1 MINSKSVLATRLLII
16 AAQPRSCL
24 IAVELFALSNLAFL
38 ALDVYIAHSTN
49 SFARSAEWIPVVFSL
64 ISPVVLIVA
73 MWQQRSLC
81 PSLPGV
87 TPLGSDSIARWLGL
101 IMGGGAIVV
110 GVAGLLW
117 HLSSQ
122 FFEDAT
128 LESLVYTAPFVA
140 PLAYTGVGLLIVL
153 NRMMSPTSRDWG
165 SWVVLL
171 ALGGFIGNF
180 VLSVADHAQNGFFE
194 WREWIPVAASA
205 LAVGSLS
212 SIIFVDRSRASLKAG
227 ALVMLGQIAV
237 GVLGWYYHF
246 CGIRNSSMDSLWDK
260 IVYGAPAFAPLLFAN
275 LALLALIG
283 LWAMVIT
290 GPELPTGR
298 ATILSSSLAS
308 VSDVDGLP

>member
-1 MINSKSVLATRLLII
+1 MIAE
-16 AAQPRSCL
+16 PRSCL

-49 SFARSAEWIPVVFSL
+49 SFALSAEWIPVLFSVV
-64 ISPVVLIVA
+64 SPLVLLVA
-73 MWQQRSLC
+73 MWQQK
-81 PSLPGV
+81 
-87 TPLGSDSIARWLGL
+87 SIAPCLATSPSRPGTTVARGLGL
-101 IMGGGAIVV
+101 LMGGGAIVV
-110 GVAGLLW
+110 GIAGLLW
-117 HLSSQ
+117 HLNSQ
-122 FFEDAT
+122 FFVNAT

-153 NRMMSPTSRDWG
+153 NRMIPPDSKDWG
-165 SWVVLL
+165 SWVLLL

-212 SIIFVDRSRASLKAG
+212 SIIFVDRSVPSLKAG
-227 ALVMLGQIAV
+227 ALVMFGQIAV

-260 IVYGAPAFAPLLFAN
+260 IVYGAPVFAPLLFAN

-283 LWAMVIT
+283 LWSLVIT
-290 GPELPTGR
+290 VGTVQIMQPEIPTSRLPS
-298 ATILSSSLAS
+298 IP
-308 VSDVDGLP
+308 DPDGLP